1 MEALHE
7 YGDTSRVHF
16 VQCDFKDLK
25 KTEEVARG
33 LKREEEQIDAV
44 SSNKYQDT
52 PVYIKKK
59 KTHVQENPSSSAT
72 PAKA

>member
-44 SSNKYQDT
+44 SDEYRTLRSGHTNMWF
-52 PVYIKKK
+52 
-59 KTHVQENPSSSAT
+59 SSSVT